1 VVPSV
6 TIGSGSS
13 EKEEEAVS
21 GVTIKHD
28 DELERD
34 YGKWVLVRRS
44 LGVGSF
50 GLNMVELPAGEEIP
64 EHDETDRAQEEVFL
78 VLDGS
83 PTLVVDGTEHRLRPG
98 SFARLDPE
106 PMRTVRNDGDA
117 VARVLIVSAPV
128 SSGYEPMGWA

>member
-1 VVPSV
+1 MDAV
-6 TIGSGSS
+6 T
-13 EKEEEAVS
+13 VR
-21 GVTIKHD
+21 HD

-50 GLNMVELPAGEEIP
+50 GINAVELPPGESIP
-64 EHDETDRAQEEVFL
+64 EHDETERMHEELFL

-83 PTLVVDGTEHRLRPG
+83 PTLVFDGVDHPLRTG

-106 PMRTVRNDGDA
+106 PKRTVRNDGDG

-128 SSGYEPMGWA
+128 TSGYEPLEWA

>member
-1 VVPSV
+1 MGTV
-6 TIGSGSS
+6 T
-13 EKEEEAVS
+13 VR
-21 GVTIKHD
+21 HD

-50 GLNMVELPAGEEIP
+50 GINAVELPPGDSIP
-64 EHDETDRAQEEVFL
+64 EHDETERGHEELFL
-78 VLDGS
+78 VLEGT
-83 PTLVVDGTEHRLRPG
+83 PTLVADGAEHGLRPG

-106 PMRTVRNDGDA
+106 PKRTVRNDGDS

-128 SSGYEPMGWA
+128 TSGYEPMGWA